1 MSVDRSTIRLLW
13 SSCRFCGLNS
23 EANISKPVVILEEP
37 GSSWQ
42 GPAGSP
48 QQPRRLRMDDPALDA
63 ELIALV
69 EEAITHLAPGVQPL
83 CCVQAIE
90 DALRS
95 LGCLRVMDL
104 HILLSGDVL
113 ILQAALAPTPIMF
126 LLMLKQLALAASPSK
141 GVAAAAADA
150 AAASPKT
157 AGTSASHS
165 RKRTPTTDEV
175 DGHERRGRSLSSDA
189 VE

>member
-1 MSVDRSTIRLLW
+1 
-13 SSCRFCGLNS
+13 
-23 EANISKPVVILEEP
+23 
-37 GSSWQ
+37 
-42 GPAGSP
+42 
-48 QQPRRLRMDDPALDA
+48 MDDPALDA

-69 EEAITHLAPGVQPL
+69 EQSVTHLAPGVQPM
-83 CCVQAIE
+83 CNFQVIC

-104 HILLSGDVL
+104 HILLSGDIL

-126 LLMLKQLALAASPSK
+126 LMMLKQLALQASPST
-141 GVAAAAADA
+141 GFAAAAADA
-150 AAASPKT
+150 AAASPEK
-157 AGTSASHS
+157 AGSSASHLKS

-175 DGHERRGRSLSSDA
+175 DGHERRGRPLSSDA

>member
-1 MSVDRSTIRLLW
+1 MHGRL
-13 SSCRFCGLNS
+13 
-23 EANISKPVVILEEP
+23 
-37 GSSWQ
+37 
-42 GPAGSP
+42 
-48 QQPRRLRMDDPALDA
+48 RRLSQRPGLLAVHNRFVLMAQRNM
-63 ELIALV
+63 V

-83 CCVQAIE
+83 CSVQAIE

-126 LLMLKQLALAASPSK
+126 LMMLKQLALQASPST
-141 GVAAAAADA
+141 GFAAAAADA
-150 AAASPKT
+150 AAASPGT
-157 AGTSASHS
+157 AGSSASHLKS

>member
-1 MSVDRSTIRLLW
+1 
-13 SSCRFCGLNS
+13 
-23 EANISKPVVILEEP
+23 
-37 GSSWQ
+37 
-42 GPAGSP
+42 
-48 QQPRRLRMDDPALDA
+48 MDDPALDA

-126 LLMLKQLALAASPSK
+126 LMMLKQLALQASPST
-141 GVAAAAADA
+141 GLAAAAADA
-150 AAASPKT
+150 AAASPGT
-157 AGTSASHS
+157 AGSSASHLKS